1 MAMNG
6 NHSISPARAED
17 AALIVEAVRRLIEEL
32 TARPAIL
39 PATAA
44 DACGRIIAGT
54 APGMILLARSAEKHL
69 LPGVITV
76 SLQEAIHQGGTFAV
90 IQELWVDPQF
100 RSDGIG
106 AALVEA
112 VKVHCWTAGIAA
124 IEVGLPRYTFANLE
138 RTRSFYLRCGF
149 NEIGP
154 RMRLL
159 RE

>member
-1 MAMNG
+1 MTMHG
-6 NHSISPARAED
+6 SHSISPARAED

-32 TARPAIL
+32 TAKPAIL

-54 APGMILLARSAEKHL
+54 APGMIFLARSAEKHFL
-69 LPGVITV
+69 SGVIAA
-76 SLQEAIHQGGTFAV
+76 SLQEAIHQGGAFAV

-112 VKVHCWTAGIAA
+112 VKTHCWTAGIAA
-124 IEVGLPRYTFANLE
+124 IEVGLPRYTFTDLE
-138 RTRSFYLRCGF
+138 RTRAFYLRCGF
-149 NEIGP
+149 NELGS
-154 RMRLL
+154 RMRLS
-159 RE
+159 RG